1 MKALTDVVNLLSN
14 FEILDQSVQPF
25 FIKDSKGVYCYCNE
39 TFVKQLG
46 ISKNRI
52 LGATAFDLF
61 PIANA
66 RVYTESDR
74 ELFATEER
82 KQQYVGPIALA
93 HSKANAVTFQKN
105 IIFDHLGSAVGFL
118 GTFVLDSPASPASP
132 VKASSPIDVLTKKE
146 ATVLNYVAQG
156 FSNKVIAHKLS
167 ISEHTIASHMKA
179 IFSKL
184 DVHSKT
190 EAVYKALIQI
200 KTVNA

>member
-25 FIKDSKGVYCYCNE
+25 FIKDCKGVYCYCND

-46 ISKNRI
+46 ITKKRI

-74 ELFATEER
+74 ELFATAER

-93 HSKANAVTFQKN
+93 HSDSTAVTFKKN
-105 IIFDHLGSAVGFL
+105 IIFDQVGAPVGFL
-118 GTFVLDSPASPASP
+118 GTFVLDGQTSPAKTSSPA
-132 VKASSPIDVLTKKE
+132 DVLTKKE
-146 ATVLNYVAQG
+146 ATVLNYIAQG
-156 FSNKVIAHKLS
+156 FSNKVIAEKLS
-167 ISEHTIASHMKA
+167 ISEHTVASHMKA
-179 IFSKL
+179 IYSKL

-190 EAVYKALIQI
+190 EAVYKALIQM
-200 KTVNA
+200 KTVIA